1 MGLMMAELR
10 TSLEQPDGAAFF
22 EDVLA
27 GNSLPVLRGK
37 LIAQHPEDHPKE
49 LLLAVGSPDEADIR
63 IILSKPLANP
73 APLGTSVDFEGV
85 IRTWD
90 KKPFALVFEVP
101 FDGIHGWPK

>member
-1 MGLMMAELR
+1 
-10 TSLEQPDGAAFF
+10 
-22 EDVLA
+22 
-27 GNSLPVLRGK
+27 
-37 LIAQHPEDHPKE
+37 
-49 LLLAVGSPDEADIR
+49 LLAVGSPDEADIR